1 MGKSASINV
10 HHVTRVEGHGNIVVD
25 LVDGELTRCDLEIVE
40 APRFFEALLRG
51 RPAEEAP
58 RITCRICGICSVGHA
73 TASIQAVEDA
83 LGIRPGPRT
92 RKLRRLN
99 MCGEWFQS
107 HVLHVAFLVA
117 PDAFGAPSVIPLA
130 RSHPEVVR
138 LALRLKGL
146 ANEICYTVSGRH
158 VMPISYLPGGTGRWP
173 TGGELERL
181 HRLLVEA
188 RADVDAL
195 VDLFAGIEWPELC
208 RECECLAALDEDGAY
223 PMMGGPIHSSLGR
236 TWPTHRYREA
246 VEEYLVDHSAAKHAR
261 GRGGSIRVGA
271 LARYRLAHEL
281 LGWRAQRAADALGLD
296 PETTNPFHYN
306 PAQVVET
313 VQAHEE
319 AISLVEELLED
330 PSPEERAPVTR
341 ARGGEGFGVAE
352 VPRGTLYHHY
362 VIGPDGRIDQANCI
376 IPTGQN
382 LAAIEDDMRA
392 FVPALLDRS
401 EDEIAHHLEMLVRA
415 YDPCI
420 SCSVHLLDVRFVRG
434 GRQDASG
441 DEAGG
446 G

>member
-1 MGKSASINV
+1 MGKSASITV

-25 LVDGELTRCDLEIVE
+25 LVDGRIERCELQIVE
-40 APRFFEALLRG
+40 APRFFEVLLRG

-107 HVLHVAFLVA
+107 HVLHLAFLVA

-130 RSHPEVVR
+130 GSHPEVVQ

-146 ANEICYTVSGRH
+146 ANEVCYTVSGRH
-158 VMPISYLPGGTGRWP
+158 VMPISYVPGGMGRWP
-173 TGGELERL
+173 APAQLEAL
-181 HRLLVEA
+181 HGKLVAA
-188 RADVDAL
+188 RGDVDAL
-195 VDLFAGIEWPELC
+195 VELFAGIEWPPLE
-208 RECECLAALDEDGAY
+208 RDCEALAALDDDGAY
-223 PMMGGPIHSSLGR
+223 PMMGGPIHSSLGPVFPR
-236 TWPTHRYREA
+236 HRYREA
-246 VEEYLVDHSAAKHAR
+246 VEEYLVDHSAALHVR
-261 GRGGSIRVGA
+261 GREGSIRVGA

-281 LGWRAQRAADALGLD
+281 LGWRAQRAADALGLV
-296 PETTNPFHYN
+296 PETANPFHYN
-306 PAQVVET
+306 LAQVVET

-319 AISLVEELLED
+319 AIALVEELLAD
-330 PSPEERAPVTR
+330 PGPEERAPVTR
-341 ARGGEGFGVAE
+341 ARGGSGVGVCE

-362 VIGPDGRIDQANCI
+362 EIGPDGRIERASCI

-382 LAAIEDDMRA
+382 LAAIEDDMRT
-392 FVPALLDRS
+392 FVPTLLDRD
-401 EDEIAHHLEMLVRA
+401 EDEIAHLLEMLVRA

-434 GRQDASG
+434 GREGATRGPDG
-441 DEAGG
+441 
-446 G
+446 